1 MAFEIPVLVDSKHR
15 AFADLST
22 HQYKFVKLT
31 SNGIELVSALTDKP
45 FGVLQ
50 NAPTAGQAAEVMRLG
65 LTKVISGG
73 TIAVGAAVGTS
84 AAGLALS
91 KTLGTDITHFV
102 AGVADEAS
110 VINDIF
116 TLGINCL
123 APGRAV

>member
-15 AFADLST
+15 AYADLST

-31 SNGIELVSALTDKP
+31 ANGIELVAALTDKP

-50 NAPTAGQAAEVMRLG
+50 NAPVAGESAQVMRLG

-73 TIAVGAAVGTS
+73 TIAINAAVGTS
-84 AAGLALS
+84 AAGLAVS
-91 KTLGTDITHFV
+91 KTLGTDVTHFV
-102 AGVADEAS
+102 AGDADEAA
-110 VINDIF
+110 VANDIF